1 MAGMLRSDKEIAMSL
16 IRRFALD
23 DRGATSI
30 EYAMIACL
38 VSVALI
44 AGARAVGMALQTK
57 FYGPI
62 ASNLS

>member
-1 MAGMLRSDKEIAMSL
+1 MSL

-38 VSVALI
+38 ISIALI
-44 AGARAVGMALQTK
+44 AGARSVGIALQNK
-57 FYGPI
+57 FYGPLV
-62 ASNLS
+62 SNLT